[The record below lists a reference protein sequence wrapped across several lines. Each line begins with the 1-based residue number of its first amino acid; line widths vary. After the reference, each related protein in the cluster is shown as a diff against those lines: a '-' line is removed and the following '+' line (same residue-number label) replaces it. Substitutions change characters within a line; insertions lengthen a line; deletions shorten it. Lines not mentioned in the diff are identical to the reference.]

1 MPALPEL
8 HEDGLNSTEKQ
19 GLEVTKTS
27 QEMVNNEALEAQGL
41 DPQHSKQDQEGAIS
55 PREID
60 PALQASVQDFLTEL
74 ARELQGLLQSQP
86 KKMATTQV
94 KDRQQHHNFLLEDML
109 QKKIVS
115 TKAPRRSDP
124 LLPEVFAMIEKD
136 MIQKR
141 IPYEK
146 KEKWVNNDRPVAF
159 AANKECKTQTKNPLV
174 SNGKIACH
182 EQTRATSNCNFDRG
196 QGTHMHQQSETVEDW
211 TNGELSSTQLLHQ
224 LLASA
229 EMEDGWSPV
238 RPERCWTKQREKST
252 FQSRNHQPSNTSS
265 NKYHFRKHFERSQQP
280 HRAEQHVLRR
290 QKFLHHM
297 RGHCFNCLSTEHMVV
312 SCRSNTR
319 CWRCLEQGHRS
330 SFCPGLKFP
339 PSRCP
344 EYMASHQPRT
354 HLSHQSDLDSQRL
367 PQCWE
372 REESPEFS
380 WPLKGVRR
388 GFNCKYSEEL
398 DRTHYNMGL
407 EESDDHVSS
416 RWNRHRMKQAPSLK
430 RVSFATPISQ
440 FMGEKSPTIADD
452 GHLILPCTPPLF
464 NESIYICDPMLFE
477 SRLSTFVEAAQHPTP
492 SLLQTHS

>member
-1 MPALPEL
+1 
-8 HEDGLNSTEKQ
+8 
-19 GLEVTKTS
+19 
-27 QEMVNNEALEAQGL
+27 
-41 DPQHSKQDQEGAIS
+41 
-55 PREID
+55 
-60 PALQASVQDFLTEL
+60 
-74 ARELQGLLQSQP
+74 
-86 KKMATTQV
+86 
-94 KDRQQHHNFLLEDML
+94 ML

-290 QKFLHHM
+290 QKFFHHM
-297 RGHCFNCLSTEHMVV
+297 RGVALIASLPSIWLCLAEVTLAVGVV
-312 SCRSNTR
+312 WNRDTGQVFAQVLNF
-319 CWRCLEQGHRS
+319 L
-330 SFCPGLKFP
+330 
-339 PSRCP
+339 
-344 EYMASHQPRT
+344 
-354 HLSHQSDLDSQRL
+354 L
-367 PQCWE
+367 P
-372 REESPEFS
+372 
-380 WPLKGVRR
+380 GVRSTWHLT
-388 GFNCKYSEEL
+388 N
-398 DRTHYNMGL
+398 L
-407 EESDDHVSS
+407 E
-416 RWNRHRMKQAPSLK
+416 RIR
-430 RVSFATPISQ
+430 PI
-440 FMGEKSPTIADD
+440 KVT
-452 GHLILPCTPPLF
+452 
-464 NESIYICDPMLFE
+464 
-477 SRLSTFVEAAQHPTP
+477 
-492 SLLQTHS
+492 